1 MFTFAI
7 SGLSLV
13 VMLIFPLLYLIGRW
27 IRAVIAKKEGQLGP
41 SDRVVLKV
49 IIAAIIG
56 FIVGCFLQ
64 VPWNKYQACI
74 AAQGARSVCLI
85 DSVENKTIIP

>member
-7 SGLSLV
+7 SGLSLA
-13 VMLIFPLLYLIGRW
+13 VMLIFPLLYLIGRY
-27 IRAVIAKKEGQLGP
+27 IRALIAHKEGQAGP
-41 SDRVVLKV
+41 KDRVVLKV

-56 FIVGCFLQ
+56 FMVGSFLQ
-64 VPWNKYQACI
+64 IPWNKYQACI

-85 DSVENKTIIP
+85 DSVENKTIMP